1 MTDTTSNQASISFV
15 TKIQIGVAIT
25 EASGDLVLA
34 AFPTGT

>member
-15 TKIQIGVAIT
+15 TKIQITSAIT
-25 EASGDLVLA
+25 EATGDIVLA